1 MSVLIVARKEF
12 ADQISSRRFLA
23 LTGIILLVT
32 VYTVYQGVQGFYNAY
47 AAGMEK
53 PFVSIFGVSSSLGFM
68 TFGAF
73 LGLLMGFDLITKE
86 KEEGSLKTLLSHP
99 VYRDSVINGKAAGA
113 FAALGVAIFLIL
125 AISVGILLLYGIYPT
140 LSDVIDVIR
149 FGALTLAYTFTF
161 FAISLFASTIARNSG
176 TALIIAFGFLILFMA
191 VLPMLGEIAAQ
202 FIVGPPPRP
211 PSVPPPGVSVP
222 PQGGEAP
229 VTDVSVSSVS
239 TDVSV
244 RIEEGKVPAENEE
257 VKKLWEEYERQSREY
272 WERKRAVSDTFS
284 ILSPSNNYLALLS
297 SLGAR
302 TFFEV
307 RDTTKNL
314 MGFIALPVIFFIMSY
329 IKFLRM
335 DIT

>member
-1 MSVLIVARKEF
+1 MARKEF

-23 LTGIILLVT
+23 LSGIILLIT
-32 VYTVYQGVQGFYNAY
+32 VYTVYQGVQGFYNAH

-53 PFVSIFGVSSSLGFM
+53 PFVSIFGISSSFGFM

-73 LGLLMGFDLITKE
+73 LGLLMGFDLVTRE

-99 VYRDSVINGKAAGA
+99 VYRDSIINGKAVGA

-125 AISVGILLLYGIYPT
+125 AISVGILLLYGIYPS
-140 LSDVIDVIR
+140 LSDVADVIK

-161 FAISLFASTIARNSG
+161 FAISLFASTVARNSG
-176 TALIIAFGFLILFMA
+176 TALIIAFGFLILFMV
-191 VLPMLGEIAAQ
+191 VLPIFGEIAAQ

-211 PSVPPPGVSVP
+211 PSVPPPMAVP
-222 PQGGEAP
+222 PDGKGAP
-229 VTDVSVSSVS
+229 VP
-239 TDVSV
+239 V
-244 RIEEGKVPAENEE
+244 RIGEGKAENQEA
-257 VKKLWEEYERQSREY
+257 KKLWEEYERQSKEY
-272 WERKRAVSDTFS
+272 WEKKRAVSDTFS

-302 TFFEV
+302 TFFEA
-307 RDTTKNL
+307 RDTTRNL
-314 MGFIALPVIFFIMSY
+314 VSFIALPIIFFIMSY

-335 DIT
+335 DIA